1 MKPVVLCI
9 LDGWGFSKQKLGN
22 AIVNAQTSNIDF
34 IKSNYPS
41 VLLQAS
47 GQAVGLSWGESG
59 NSEVGHLTL
68 GSGRIIFQYLSRIHR
83 AIENG
88 NFFTNPKLLEA
99 VEHAR
104 TNHSRLHLIGLLT
117 SSSVHAHLDH
127 ILALIDLAKRN
138 GLTDVYLHLFTDG
151 KDSSQKE
158 APFIYKKVA
167 DFMKAAGVG
176 KLATIIGRDIA
187 MDRNNNWDLTKQTY
201 DLLTKGQ
208 GQDSNDTYKTLEEKY
223 NEGFTDINMPAIVA
237 DPDGTIRNDDAIIF
251 FNFREDRMK
260 QITEAFTSANFD
272 KFEINNISNLL
283 IACMTQYIENAGLNV
298 AFPPSEIKNCLAET
312 ISKVGLKQL
321 HIAETEKYAHVTFF
335 FNALKQT
342 PFDDEDDVLIK
353 SERDATADPAMKAR
367 EVLAETIDRI
377 NKNAYDFIL
386 VNFANAD
393 MLAHM
398 GNFENVVKGI
408 EILDIE
414 IGKLRE
420 AILAKDGYL
429 IITSDHGN
437 AESLTYRGTGTPE
450 TRHNPNPVPLYFVT
464 KEAERTR
471 TEEEI
476 KYSTDQAQGFLSDV
490 APTILE
496 LLQIAKPSEMTGN
509 SLLDH
514 LKK

>member
-68 GSGRIIFQYLSRIHR
+68 GSGRIIFQYLSRIHQ

-88 NFFTNPKLLEA
+88 KFFDNPELLRA
-99 VEHAR
+99 IGHAKINR
-104 TNHSRLHLIGLLT
+104 SRLHLIGLLT

-158 APFIYKKVA
+158 APFIYKKID
-167 DFMKAAGVG
+167 DFMKVSNVG
-176 KLATIIGRDIA
+176 KLATVIGRDIA

-201 DLLTKGQ
+201 NLMVEGQ
-208 GQDSNDTYKTLEEKY
+208 GEKTQDIYKTLEDKY
-223 NEGFTDINMPAIVA
+223 AQGFTDINMPAIVA

-272 KFEINNISNLL
+272 KFERNNFPNLL
-283 IACMTQYIENAGLNV
+283 VICMTQYLENAGLNI
-298 AFPPSEIKNCLAET
+298 AFLPSEISNCLAET
-312 ISKVGLKQL
+312 ISKANLKQL
-321 HIAETEKYAHVTFF
+321 HITETEKYAHVTFF

-342 PFDDEDDVLIK
+342 PFDGEDDVLIK
-353 SERDATADPAMKAR
+353 SERDATIDPAMKAR
-367 EVLAETIDRI
+367 EILTETTTRI
-377 NKNAYDFIL
+377 NKDDYSFVL

-408 EILDIE
+408 GILDAE
-414 IGKLRE
+414 IDKLRR
-420 AILAKDGYL
+420 AVLAKDGYL

-496 LLQIAKPSEMTGN
+496 LLQITKPDEMTGD

-514 LKK
+514 LK